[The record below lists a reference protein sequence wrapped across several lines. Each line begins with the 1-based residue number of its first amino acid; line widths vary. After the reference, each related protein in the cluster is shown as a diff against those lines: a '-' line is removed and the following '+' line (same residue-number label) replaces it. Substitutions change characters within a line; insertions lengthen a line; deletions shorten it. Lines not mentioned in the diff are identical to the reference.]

1 MGAEIMEVIFEWNK
15 NKTCLQQQYKQNL
28 STQPRA
34 LLISK
39 REREKERE
47 NLCIACKFWVIQAR
61 IQPLARINQ
70 SLIC

>member
-28 STQPRA
+28 STQPCA

-39 REREKERE
+39 RERERKRGKTSALLVNFELYKQE
-47 NLCIACKFWVIQAR
+47 FNH
-61 IQPLARINQ
+61 
-70 SLIC
+70 

>member
-39 REREKERE
+39 RERERERQGK
-47 NLCIACKFWVIQAR
+47 LVHC
-61 IQPLARINQ
+61 L
-70 SLIC
+70 